1 MSTRNNRRIAAAAAT
16 SPPVSKQEVVVPP
29 SKVIRDAVIK
39 GWDGGKAG
47 AMAMGINVCTL
58 MWIRT
63 TMNYQYRHGTTTT
76 QAMK

>member
-1 MSTRNNRRIAAAAAT
+1 MNNRRLAAAAAT
-16 SPPVSKQEVVVPP
+16 PSSVS
-29 SKVIRDAVIK
+29 SKELTVTPTQAIRDAIIK